1 MGSKIWHLITF
12 SFFFSYYKIY
22 KLFLSVLISGADLGG
37 GCRGCTPTPPE
48 MTCGFL
54 IQLVFRPPPKKTMW
68 FIGVEVKQETSTP
81 PPKKNPGSAPEFC
94 YQCIVTDELVF
105 LPQKWLFLSSRKVMR
120 QNQKF
125 AGITSCFWCGVRCK
139 TVVSALCSYFCTRQN
154 STESGARWYKC
165 FSSLF
170 FQEVRSLLLLG
181 PKESLQDFQWI
192 NYNYSDR

>member
-1 MGSKIWHLITF
+1 
-12 SFFFSYYKIY
+12 
-22 KLFLSVLISGADLGG
+22 
-37 GCRGCTPTPPE
+37 

-54 IQLVFRPPPKKTMW
+54 IQLVFRTPPQKTMW

-125 AGITSCFWCGVRCK
+125 AGITSFSDVEYVVRLLYQHCAHIFAPDK
-139 TVVSALCSYFCTRQN
+139 ILQNLEQGDTSVFLLC
-154 STESGARWYKC
+154 
-165 FSSLF
+165 F